1 MHPPGSS
8 HVPRAQNTA
17 LRKQALSRLGSL
29 ASSLHGTGR
38 VVAGFFGKVASHLTL
53 SVATGAGSITRSF
66 GAPADADAFAS
77 LLAGANA
84 GTTPSTTSASSFN
97 LSLGKALEIGLETAG
112 EADIEAEDLGLA
124 VGAEAALA
132 PEPPALP
139 QLLDSLANIAQSLAA
154 GQSPAGDDLGAAST
168 ALSRLADQLGISLS
182 TPAQPATGGEPAS
195 DFAQQ
200 LANALAPLADQL
212 LGSDAAEGGPELGQ
226 KLAALLAGLK
236 QAGPGLDQQTLAA
249 GAAALEDALAKLTR
263 ATPGAPPADPAAPAA
278 STATPLT
285 PTTPTAPTLAQPSI
299 EPDPALGTDSQPTA
313 ETDAKLAPAAA
324 EPPLDAAAAKS
335 LPSAL
340 NRAEVAAAALR
351 PVQPGYQTTQQQLN
365 LPQLAFELVHQA
377 NAGNSHFQIRLD
389 PPELGRIEV
398 KLEFDAAGQVN
409 ARLIVDKS
417 ETLDLMQRDQRGLER
432 ALQQA
437 GLDASKTN
445 LEFSLRQNPSPGD
458 GRQGNGQEQE
468 RRGSFG
474 GGPSGGDADPLPLPS
489 VNLYRGSLAAGGV
502 NIIA

>member
-1 MHPPGSS
+1 M
-8 HVPRAQNTA
+8 
-17 LRKQALSRLGSL
+17 
-29 ASSLHGTGR
+29 
-38 VVAGFFGKVASHLTL
+38 ASHLTL

-66 GAPADADAFAS
+66 GAPADADAAPASPLDAFAS
-77 LLAGANA
+77 LLTGANA
-84 GTTPSTTSASSFN
+84 GNTPSTTSASSFN
-97 LSLGKALEIGLETAG
+97 LSLGNALEIGLETAG

-124 VGAEAALA
+124 VGAEAALL

-182 TPAQPATGGEPAS
+182 TPAQPATSGEPAS

-212 LGSDAAEGGPELGQ
+212 LGTDAAEGGPELGQ

-236 QAGPGLDQQTLAA
+236 QANPGLDQQALAG

-263 ATPGAPPADPAAPAA
+263 ATPAAPPADPAAPST
-278 STATPLT
+278 STAAPLT
-285 PTTPTAPTLAQPSI
+285 STGSTTPTLAQPSI
-299 EPDPALGTDSQPTA
+299 EPDPALGTDTQPTA
-313 ETDAKLAPAAA
+313 ETEATPAPANV

-437 GLDASKTN
+437 GLDTNKTN

-458 GRQGNGQEQE
+458 GQRQGQGQDGE
-468 RRGSFG
+468 RRGSPAG
-474 GGPSGGDADPLPLPS
+474 GQNGGESEASPLPS